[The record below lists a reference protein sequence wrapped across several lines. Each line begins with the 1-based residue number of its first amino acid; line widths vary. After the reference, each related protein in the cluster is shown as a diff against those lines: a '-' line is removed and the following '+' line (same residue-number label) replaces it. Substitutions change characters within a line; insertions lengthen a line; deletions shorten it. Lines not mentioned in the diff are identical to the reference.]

1 MKKQKKKGISMKGQF
16 APEIKLIENLFLSGE
31 EIKLINELRL
41 KSDLN
46 GDRKQDRKQENMQEV

>member
-1 MKKQKKKGISMKGQF
+1 MKGQF